1 VTHATGQDPEGN
13 LTITLDRDH
22 RVVGFV
28 VNRADAVRTPE
39 ALEASAR
46 RAYRA
51 ALVAQVRE
59 GRGASSGD
67 RVRTAVA
74 TPAQVVPRSTALL
87 QRHRVRSE
95 TSLHGRRTRQHT
107 PEVGQSDNL
116 CVRVE
121 LVPASPRGVIDADP
135 GWLRQATSSQV
146 SQSVQQAFAR
156 AYDRRER

>member
-1 VTHATGQDPEGN
+1 VNDATGQDPDGN
-13 LTITLDRDH
+13 LTVTVDRDH

-59 GRGASSGD
+59 GGRVSSGD

-74 TPAQVVPRSTALL
+74 TPAQVVPRSAALL
-87 QRHRVRSE
+87 QRHRIRSE
-95 TSLHGRRTRQHT
+95 SSLHGRSRQRN
-107 PEVGQSDNL
+107 PEVGRSHNL

-121 LVPASPRGVIDADP
+121 LVPASSRGVIDADP
-135 GWLRQATSSQV
+135 GWLRQASASQV
-146 SQSVQQAFAR
+146 SQSVQQAFTR